1 MLDITIAQILNEIDQ
16 IQYILYTEWTST
28 YFKVMLFKSSAV
40 PLMGEMLTNDIN
52 YYSQEHSTSFNEY
65 LKETKDAFSGK
76 NTDIQYFLQDNKFEW
91 RRNKRWILGKITVC
105 PISNIIAISETL
117 CGLLKQQQHLQE
129 VISKLKTENEL
140 LTNTKKELSV
150 DIEEMIKMKTNMEKE
165 LYKKFILILNAK
177 KKKIRELENSFKS
190 AESAQKSIYDVC
202 TDQSEDSDMD
212 DKSTKNIELHLE
224 KSISD
229 RCMDQSE
236 DSDKES
242 KESFYVPHKK
252 SKFTNRNIVDEM
264 EASTSTTIEKQNYLD
279 NIPNEKMKCISTTS
293 SVSSNES
300 ECEFE
305 LRMPETCTITS
316 NVSHLDFAEESEE
329 ELFS

>member
-28 YFKVMLFKSSAV
+28 YFKIMLFKSSAV

-52 YYSQEHSTSFNEY
+52 YYSQEHSKSFNEY

-117 CGLLKQQQHLQE
+117 YGLLKQQQHLQE
-129 VISKLKTENEL
+129 IISKLKTENEL
-140 LTNTKKELSV
+140 LINTKKELSV

-190 AESAQKSIYDVC
+190 TERAQKSIYDVS
-202 TDQSEDSDMD
+202 TDQSSEDSDMD

-224 KSISD
+224 EPESD
-229 RCMDQSE
+229 KCMDQSE

-242 KESFYVPHKK
+242 KESFYVSHKRN
-252 SKFTNRNIVDEM
+252 KFTNRNTVNEM
-264 EASTSTTIEKQNYLD
+264 EATTSTTIKQNYFD
-279 NIPNEKMKCISTTS
+279 NIPNKKMKCISTTS

-305 LRMPETCTITS
+305 LRMPETCTIKS